1 MHSQDLEEN
10 YLGCCLNMQTQDFK
24 TGCENGYRR
33 LENISLVENGSTGE
47 TDVQE
52 KNTGNPSRRAGEE
65 EK

>member
-1 MHSQDLEEN
+1 
-10 YLGCCLNMQTQDFK
+10 MQTQDFK

-33 LENISLVENGSTGE
+33 LEKISLVENGSTGE

-52 KNTGNPSRRAGEE
+52 KNTRNPSRGAGEE